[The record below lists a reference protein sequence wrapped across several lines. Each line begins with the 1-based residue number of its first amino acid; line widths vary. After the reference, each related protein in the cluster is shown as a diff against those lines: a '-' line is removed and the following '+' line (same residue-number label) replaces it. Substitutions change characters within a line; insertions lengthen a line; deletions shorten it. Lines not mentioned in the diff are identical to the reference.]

1 MMSNDKFVN
10 NKVVELIELYN
21 FDMKLFLIQL
31 HMIKLCIYTC
41 FLKINCYL
49 RISGK
54 KKLHIVYDCFRFPNT
69 SLPYSFPFIGKKYR
83 YPFLYQK
90 IIHPILSVSEIRPDN
105 GNYPNHFHPY
115 LESRY
120 QQPCGWQRPQ
130 ARSILAFLKKNN
142 KKNGKIND
150 LTQKWQK

>member
-54 KKLHIVYDCFRFPNT
+54 KNSTQFMTVSDFRILVYHIRFPLQGKNIDIHFCIRKLSIRYYLFPKYVRITETIRTIFIPTQSLDT
-69 SLPYSFPFIGKKYR
+69 SNLVDGRGRRQDPF
-83 YPFLYQK
+83 
-90 IIHPILSVSEIRPDN
+90 
-105 GNYPNHFHPY
+105 
-115 LESRY
+115 SR
-120 QQPCGWQRPQ
+120 
-130 ARSILAFLKKNN
+130 F
-142 KKNGKIND
+142 
-150 LTQKWQK
+150 